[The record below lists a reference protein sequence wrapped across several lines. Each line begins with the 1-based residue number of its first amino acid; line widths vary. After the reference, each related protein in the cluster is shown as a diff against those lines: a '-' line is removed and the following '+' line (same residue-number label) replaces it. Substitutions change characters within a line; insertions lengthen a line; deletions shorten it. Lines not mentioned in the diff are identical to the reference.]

1 MSKLIISQIDVFT
14 GAFGTTSPSVYV
26 GSIKNLVIDG
36 LQYFPEPNQTAVVD
50 DGQTMTES
58 YNVPIEIRTRNT
70 NFETGTTVHDSASAG
85 GSAAVGSL
93 NGENLL
99 TGTNS
104 PFMIE
109 DSTDAKTKCFLRF
122 VTEGTGVNDLKT
134 GGVVLNGFLDFSNN
148 RRETVLQGN
157 IEVVTAATGVEQD
170 T

>member
-14 GAFGTTSPSVYV
+14 GAFGTTSPSSYV

-70 NFETGTTVHDSASAG
+70 NFETGTTVQDSTDT
-85 GSAAVGSL
+85 AVGSL

-99 TGTNS
+99 THAST

-122 VTEGTGVNDLKT
+122 VTEGTGVSDLKT

-157 IEVVTAATGVEQD
+157 IEVVTAATGIAQE
-170 T
+170 